1 MSNEFLIYLVG
12 NIDSINE
19 SFGVIGSLILCVS
32 ILGFVLVVSEE
43 TIKNRWHLI
52 PLSIA
57 MIGATMVLIAIF
69 TPNSKTL
76 AAMILI
82 PKIIENERV
91 IDIGDKTAT
100 VLEKKL
106 DSWLEEITEK
116 NNKSEGE

>member
-1 MSNEFLIYLVG
+1 MNNEFLIYLVG
-12 NIDSINE
+12 NIDSI
-19 SFGVIGSLILCVS
+19 IKVS
-32 ILGFVLVVSEE
+32 AG
-43 TIKNRWHLI
+43 
-52 PLSIA
+52 
-57 MIGATMVLIAIF
+57 IGALLLLSSIFSFAIIFDDNISNKWQVLSVLIALSGIIMIAIATL

-76 AAMILI
+76 AAMILV

-116 NNKSEGE
+116 DNKKEGG